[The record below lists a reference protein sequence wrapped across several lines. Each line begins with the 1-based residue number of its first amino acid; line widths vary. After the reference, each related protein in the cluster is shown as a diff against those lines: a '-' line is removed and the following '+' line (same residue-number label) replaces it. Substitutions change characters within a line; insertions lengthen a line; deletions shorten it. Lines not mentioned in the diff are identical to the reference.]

1 MPYHTHTMKHAPL
14 LRTTTLLFSLCLLLT
29 ACGKEGGQTPDDGP
43 PPPPRPARGV
53 PDDVPLYLEDSD
65 AKKVDYSVTD
75 TDIVLTMETINGPLS
90 PITYYRGIEQN
101 GWKIVQDTE
110 DAGGTLRAT
119 KKDRELSVTFEA
131 LPGGG
136 GTVIVLKT
144 TKEG

>member
-1 MPYHTHTMKHAPL
+1 MPYHTRTMKHAPL
-14 LRTTTLLFSLCLLLT
+14 LRTATLLFSLCLLLA
-29 ACGKEGGQTPDDGP
+29 ACGKEGGQTPDEP

-65 AKKVDYSVTD
+65 AKKVDYSATD
-75 TDIVLTMETINGPLS
+75 TDIILTMETINGPLS
-90 PITYYRGIEQN
+90 PITYYRGVEKA

-110 DAGGTLRAT
+110 DTGGTLLAT

-131 LPGGG
+131 LPGGA
-136 GTVIVLKT
+136 GTVIVLRT

>member
-1 MPYHTHTMKHAPL
+1 MPYHMRTMKHAPL
-14 LRTTTLLFSLCLLLT
+14 LRTATLLFCFYLLLT